1 MRYTWMA
8 SLLLIVALLVSGC
21 GPAVPTAAD
30 EMTES
35 GQRFLLSL
43 PRLEITV
50 DEQGNPSVGGV
61 TLSQIGG
68 LIGVQLPEFT
78 VNPFYVNWMKL
89 TNVQHIELV
98 HGANGVYVFVNGKQ
112 LPSIAW
118 DSESLGNVGQVA
130 GLFNLPF
137 AQLIGTLVPVIE
149 RTGLNIVL
157 RFPKQEGVED
167 VPLRDAGQL
176 PSLPTPEKEPA
187 AVMAR
192 ADIVFDEKGIPYIAG
207 LSGQDLANVGIPVP
221 ALAPS
226 TLAAIR
232 QYGIQEMHIVTGNDG
247 VFLSVNGTPLP
258 HIAWNNSFL
267 TTMADL
273 YGQMNPGSPYIELAK
288 LFLPEMNNVDM
299 DLTLKFPAQ

>member
-1 MRYTWMA
+1 MRSLTVV
-8 SLLLIVALLVSGC
+8 SLLLVVALLLSSC

-30 EMTES
+30 EMTKS

-43 PRLEITV
+43 PRLEINI

-61 TLSQIGG
+61 TLSQISK
-68 LIGVQLPEFT
+68 LLGVQLPEFS
-78 VNPFYVNWMKL
+78 VNPYYVNWMKL
-89 TNVQHIELV
+89 TDVQHIELV
-98 HGANGVYVFVNGKQ
+98 HGADGVFLFVNGKQ

-130 GLFNLPF
+130 GIFNVPF

-157 RFPKQEGVED
+157 RFPKQEGAAD
-167 VPLRDAGQL
+167 IPLRDARQL
-176 PSLPTPEKEPA
+176 PSLPTPEEEPA
-187 AVMAR
+187 AVVAR
-192 ADIVFDEKGIPYIAG
+192 ADIVFDANGIPYVAG
-207 LSGQDLANVGIPVP
+207 LSGQELANVGIPVP

-226 TLAAIR
+226 TMATVK
-232 QYGIQEMHIVTGNDG
+232 QYGIREMRIVSGDDG
-247 VFLSVNGTPLP
+247 VFISVNGTPLP

-273 YGQMNPGSPYIELAK
+273 YGQMNPNSPYIELAK
-288 LFLPEMNNVDM
+288 LFLPTLNNVDM
-299 DLTLKFPAQ
+299 DLTLKFPAE